1 MAHFRSTC
9 TGHRGEAS
17 RLGTK
22 SSGMRTTCNGWNIG
36 ATVEASYS
44 DELQSDVI
52 RISINHGSSNL
63 RTAGTISVTSI
74 DGKLRILQSDFP
86 ELLL

>member
-9 TGHRGEAS
+9 IGHRGEAS

-36 ATVEASYS
+36 TTIEASYS

-86 ELLL
+86 ELFL